1 MGKTMNKII
10 TYAAMLIVG
19 ILIGSLAFYTWTQ
32 ITSPEAPLNTAY
44 TQYGQSDE
52 MGYFAW
58 LKVTGINGT
67 SSEERHSDMIEILE
81 YTWGETIDAFAV
93 FNAMGAVSPDYSDFT
108 FVFWW
113 DEIASAKLLRAC
125 TRGEIIEEA
134 VLYVHSRYPTTI
146 YDFIRIRLRNVIVSS
161 FQTYGNVFEG
171 EHPLVEISLAFRRID
186 IMAYRIL
193 DTGAVRET
201 YSFSWDYVT
210 NSEP

>member
-1 MGKTMNKII
+1 MNKII
-10 TYAAMLIVG
+10 TYAAILIVG

-44 TQYGQSDE
+44 TQYGQTDE

-58 LKVTGINGT
+58 LKVTGMNGT

-81 YTWGETIDAFAV
+81 YSWGETTDAFAI

-113 DEIASAKLLRAC
+113 DQIASTKLLRAC
-125 TRGEIIEEA
+125 TKGEIIEEA
-134 VLYVHSRYPTTI
+134 VLTVHSRYPATE
-146 YDFIRIRLRNVIVSS
+146 YDFITIRLWNVIVSS
-161 FQTYGNVFEG
+161 FQTKGNVFEG
-171 EHPLVEISLAFRRID
+171 EQPLVEISLAFKRFD
-186 IMAYRIL
+186 IFACRIL
-193 DTGAVRET
+193 ATGAVADT
-201 YSFSWDYVT
+201 YHFAWDYET